1 VAFYFSVQPYLYS
14 YLQVVQNYDV
24 ASAGHITQTFA
35 FTSTIA
41 AFVVSILIKYTRRYR
56 LFVISGSAIYISGL
70 LAMTF
75 YRRYDSP
82 VAQIVGTQILIGIG
96 GGFLTVPV
104 QLGVQASAHHHEVAS
119 ATAMFLT
126 ALEMGGAVG
135 AAISGAIWTHYIPQK
150 LHRYLPPESQ
160 ADAAEIFGRLT
171 KALSYPMGSAT
182 RIAINRAYQETMDHL
197 IRLAVIAALPLI
209 PLSLIMKNYKLDKV
223 GSDHSHMLSPNDSLT
238 VTDRSGNEGLLNNSG
253 SRREDWPSG
262 QGD

>member
-1 VAFYFSVQPYLYS
+1 
-14 YLQVVQNYDV
+14 
-24 ASAGHITQTFA
+24 
-35 FTSTIA
+35 
-41 AFVVSILIKYTRRYR
+41 
-56 LFVISGSAIYISGL
+56 
-70 LAMTF
+70 M
-75 YRRYDSP
+75 
-82 VAQIVGTQILIGIG
+82 
-96 GGFLTVPV
+96 PV

-150 LHRYLPPESQ
+150 LHMYLPPESQ

-182 RIAINRAYQETMDHL
+182 RIAISQAYQETMDNL

-223 GSDHSHMLSPNDSLT
+223 GGDHSDMLLPNDSLT

>member
-24 ASAGHITQTFA
+24 ALAGRITQTFA

-41 AFVVSILIKYTRRYR
+41 AFVVSVLIKYTRRYR
-56 LFVISGSAIYISGL
+56 LFVILGSAIYIFGL
-70 LAMTF
+70 LAMSF
-75 YRRYDSP
+75 YCRYGSP
-82 VAQIVGTQILIGIG
+82 VAQILGTQIIIGIG
-96 GGFLTVPV
+96 GGFVTMPV
-104 QLGVQASAHHHEVAS
+104 QLGVQASAHHREVAS

-150 LHRYLPPESQ
+150 LHMYLPQESQ

-182 RIAINRAYQETMDHL
+182 RIAISRAYQETMDHL

-209 PLSLIMKNYKLDKV
+209 PLSLIMSNYKLDKV
-223 GSDHSHMLSPNDSLT
+223 RGDHSHMLLPK
-238 VTDRSGNEGLLNNSG
+238 
-253 SRREDWPSG
+253 
-262 QGD
+262 